1 MRAAVLV
8 ALYED
13 GDDIRMIL
21 TKRPD
26 DMRTH
31 PGQVAFPGGRI
42 DPGDDGPIGAAI
54 REAWEEV
61 ALPPDHVDEILGGLP
76 TLTTNR
82 PDMLIVPVVAK
93 VRRPTELIPEPG
105 EVDAIIEPRL
115 SDLLDD
121 DAWTVQQWDRFTMWF
136 YEFDEAIL
144 WGATA
149 FMVRSL
155 IAHIRGEDPPVDP
168 RR

>member
-8 ALYED
+8 PLYAD

-21 TKRPD
+21 TKRPE

-42 DPGDDGPIGAAI
+42 DAEDDGPVGAAI

-61 ALPPDHVDEILGGLP
+61 SLPPDHVEEIFGGLEP
-76 TLTTNR
+76 LTTNR
-82 PDMLIVPVVAK
+82 PEMLIIPVVAR
-93 VRRPTELIPEPG
+93 VRRPRQLVPEPG
-105 EVDAIIEPRL
+105 EVEAILEPTL
-115 SDLLDD
+115 GELMDD
-121 DAWTVQQWDRFTMWF
+121 DAWVVQRWDGMEMWF
-136 YEFDEAIL
+136 YEFPEAIL

-149 FMVRSL
+149 FIVRRL
-155 IAHIRGEDPPVDP
+155 IAHLRSTGT
-168 RR
+168 R